1 MTGPRGINGPA
12 TLFFVRGA
20 TMMDQQDTSEGP
32 ATEIMNARQMTR
44 ALKRIA
50 HEVLER
56 NGGVENLV
64 VVGIHTRG
72 GPLAD
77 RLADMICDAEGTRP
91 PVAVLDVTFYR
102 DDFRLRPKAPEGFSH
117 LPFPVDDVNV
127 LLVDDVLFTGRTTR
141 AAMNAIMD
149 FGRPKTIQYIALV
162 DRDHREL
169 PVRTDYVGKEISTD
183 PQDTVRVKVKEI
195 DGVDVVALFT
205 NQENQ

>member
-1 MTGPRGINGPA
+1 MTE
-12 TLFFVRGA
+12 
-20 TMMDQQDTSEGP
+20 MQDTGEGP
-32 ATEIMNARQMTR
+32 STVIMNARQMTR

-56 NGGVENLV
+56 NRGIDNLV

-77 RLADMICDAEGTRP
+77 RLADMIRDAEGTRP

-102 DDFRLRPKAPEGFSH
+102 DDFRLRPKSPEGFSH
-117 LPFPVDDVNV
+117 LPFSVDDVNV

-141 AAMNAIMD
+141 AAMNALMD
-149 FGRPKTIQYIALV
+149 CGRPKTIQYIALV
-162 DRDHREL
+162 DRDNREL

-183 PQDTVRVKVKEI
+183 PRDTVRVKVKEI
-195 DGVDVVALFT
+195 DGEDVVALYT
-205 NQENQ
+205 SQENQ